1 MNFFQNNDNEHVGGH
16 DAQDLYLDRVVAL
29 TQKLLDTLVQF
40 DPFEEQFHLLAA
52 FVQSGKGQDWQGG
65 VDGQEDQNLLGF
77 CVLEPD
83 SAQVF
88 WVVLGNLVTVQCDGL
103 IADKT
108 AAPFQLGRVNAPCVE
123 FAFGAGHK

>member
-16 DAQDLYLDRVVAL
+16 DAPDLPLDRVVAL
-29 TQKLLDTLVQF
+29 TQKLLDTQVQF
-40 DPFEEQFHLLAA
+40 DTFEEKFHLVAA

-65 VDGQEDQNLLGF
+65 VNGQEDQSLLGYW
-77 CVLEPD
+77 VLDPN

-88 WVVLGNLVTVQCDGL
+88 GVILGNLVTIQSDGL

-108 AAPFQLGRVNAPCVE
+108 AARFHLGRVNAPCVK